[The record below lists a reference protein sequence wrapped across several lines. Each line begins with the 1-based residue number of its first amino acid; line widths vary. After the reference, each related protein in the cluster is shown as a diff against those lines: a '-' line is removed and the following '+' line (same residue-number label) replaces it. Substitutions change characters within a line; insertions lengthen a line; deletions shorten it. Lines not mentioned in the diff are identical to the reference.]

1 MNVST
6 ATPKITLALL
16 WITVMILM
24 IFADIFSIILELEVG
39 NQIEIPIDVKTAMA
53 IAAVVTAIPI
63 FMIVLS
69 WVLPYKINRLANIVV
84 GIFTI
89 IYILG
94 GGSLVPHYI
103 IIASMEIALLVSIV
117 VISLRWK

>member
-103 IIASMEIALLVSIV
+103 IIASMEIALLASIV